1 MSRIYFTLVATE
13 RFGGGATV
21 LVGWLAVVD
30 QLIHDGFTSG
40 GGTLWLAAFG
50 TAATAGA
57 STLFAASHT
66 HQHGLRALGLAITAL
81 SPTVFAYILNIA
93 VLGLAITELALMV
106 ASTRRPRQTSST
118 R

>member
-1 MSRIYFTLVATE
+1 MAQSRFTLVLAE
-13 RFGGGATV
+13 RFAVAATV
-21 LVGWLAVVD
+21 LVGWFVVVD
-30 QLIHDGFTSG
+30 QLVHDGFTSG
-40 GGTLWLAAFG
+40 SGTLWLAAFA

-57 STLFAASHT
+57 LTLFAASHA

-93 VLGLAITELALMV
+93 VLGLAVTELALTL
-106 ASTRRPRQTSST
+106 ASKRRSRQLSST